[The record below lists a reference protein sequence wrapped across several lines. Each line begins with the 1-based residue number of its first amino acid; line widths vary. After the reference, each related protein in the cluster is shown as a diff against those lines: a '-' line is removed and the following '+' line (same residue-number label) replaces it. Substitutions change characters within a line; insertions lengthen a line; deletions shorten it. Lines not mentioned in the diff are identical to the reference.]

1 MNRNKIVYIAV
12 AFIVGI
18 IILAGY
24 FFLQKPER
32 ATSNVK
38 QEGKQVIVF
47 KDIKYSGEK
56 KGIIDWEIRAD
67 IMRKYIDKPI
77 VEMEGIKGTYKP
89 KPDTIVTFTG
99 VKGTMDTVKE
109 VGSVQG
115 VEVFYKGEYII
126 KSPSMEFD
134 FQKSLA
140 YTTAPVD
147 LQGKKFT
154 MKGIGLRADTKD
166 QVITV
171 EKDVSGNIQEEKG
184 KYTFTANKFVYL
196 LKDNTYIFEGDVVV
210 KGEKMDMYCDRVQV
224 LSNQDE
230 MEKIDAAGS
239 VKILSKG
246 TIAKSQRAVYYFKED
261 KVILTDHPRIIR
273 DKVDMQGDTI
283 IYDMA
288 GDKFSVE
295 EPKMKLEPRAR

>member
-56 KGIIDWEIRAD
+56 KGVVDWEIRAKL
-67 IMRKYIDKPI
+67 MRKYIDKPM

-89 KPDTIVTFTG
+89 KPDTVVTFTG
-99 VKGTMDTVKE
+99 VKGSMDTVKE

-115 VEVFYKGEYII
+115 VEVFYKGEYVI

-140 YTTAPVD
+140 YHD
-147 LQGKKFT
+147 
-154 MKGIGLRADTKD
+154 RARGP
-166 QVITV
+166 
-171 EKDVSGNIQEEKG
+171 SGEEVHHDG
-184 KYTFTANKFVYL
+184 HRS
-196 LKDNTYIFEGDVVV
+196 EGGHDGAGDHR
-210 KGEKMDMYCDRVQV
+210 GEGRERDHTGGEGEVQV
-224 LSNQDE
+224 HRRQVRLSAQ
-230 MEKIDAAGS
+230 GQH
-239 VKILSKG
+239 VHLRG
-246 TIAKSQRAVYYFKED
+246 QRGGQRARRWTCFA
-261 KVILTDHPRIIR
+261 TRS
-273 DKVDMQGDTI
+273 TC
-283 IYDMA
+283 
-288 GDKFSVE
+288 
-295 EPKMKLEPRAR
+295 